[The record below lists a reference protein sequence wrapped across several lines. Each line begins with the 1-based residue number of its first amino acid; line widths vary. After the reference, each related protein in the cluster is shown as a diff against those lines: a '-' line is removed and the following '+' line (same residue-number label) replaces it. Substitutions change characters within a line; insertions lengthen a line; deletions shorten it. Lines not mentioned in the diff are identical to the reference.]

1 MVCHLLL
8 EPGQFRR
15 LRHAQAAVVLLVDE
29 EQPALVHDVRLI
41 RPGPLGALQPYQV
54 ELPRRPRGDRPVLR
68 ARQVDL
74 IRAVPGIPE
83 SGAPHVLQKGRR
95 QLFAECPFEGRGNR
109 RPQIPRR
116 APPLADP
123 LVPVPSEDGAAALLV
138 VPVQERA
145 ASEVVE
151 ELAPLVALAER
162 VRELAGERFDG
173 TGATAYVGG
182 LGGLLADFSEAFGGI
197 DGILLGVALAVVLVI
212 LLVVYRSPILPV
224 AVLLTSLFGLGLASV
239 VVYHLADNDVIELSG
254 QSQGILFIL
263 VVGAATSALLSL
275 DLYNPEAPPV
285 NTVHPDGRVTY
296 SAKGGRAET
305 AVCAL
310 STVALVNAWVA
321 RRARYARAGSP
332 PALFLAQGGTRPT
345 RSWLYQM
352 TRRRGQ
358 EAGLDHI
365 NPHLFRHRRALELIE
380 RAGPRAAQMQ
390 LGHRQLSTTVN
401 HYGFANAQGL
411 RHAVRAVP
419 MGFEQGES

>member
-1 MVCHLLL
+1 MTEFTPKPVVLPGFLPTLATRFLQQLEANNYARNTREAYQTDLEQFAGFLAARDIHYAHFITVAAIEDFLLALLHGQGNSPRTVARKL
-8 EPGQFRR
+8 ETVKRFFVWLMGRQLITHNP
-15 LRHAQAAVVLLVDE
+15 AAAVT
-29 EQPALVHDVRLI
+29 
-41 RPGPLGALQPYQV
+41 
-54 ELPRRPRGDRPVLR
+54 
-68 ARQVDL
+68 
-74 IRAVPGIPE
+74 AVKF
-83 SGAPHVLQKGRR
+83 STPHVVAPEGAVLMRVISSIHGDS
-95 QLFAECPFEGRGNR
+95 AEAVRD
-109 RPQIPRR
+109 R
-116 APPLADP
+116 AILSLMYD
-123 LVPVPSEDGAAALLV
+123 AAL
-138 VPVQERA
+138 R
-145 ASEVVE
+145 
-151 ELAPLVALAER
+151 
-162 VRELAGERFDG
+162 
-173 TGATAYVGG
+173 
-182 LGGLLADFSEAFGGI
+182 
-197 DGILLGVALAVVLVI
+197 
-212 LLVVYRSPILPV
+212 
-224 AVLLTSLFGLGLASV
+224 
-239 VVYHLADNDVIELSG
+239 
-254 QSQGILFIL
+254 
-263 VVGAATSALLSL
+263 TSALLSL